1 MRKNRFA
8 AFLLWT
14 FLALACWGMALGGF
28 LANRQGN
35 REFTAYY
42 DSTVLT
48 GKEMDIFTRDQEEED
63 IPVTAAWKEEEKES
77 FTGSLDRSC
86 QGTFL
91 EVRGEMEVLFPRQLI
106 QGNFPWSGDD
116 QGCVISRGLSQEL
129 FGTDFGVDNGI
140 QAQGETYTVRG
151 ILEGKDNL
159 LAVWAKEEEGLENF
173 RLSYDT
179 DLVPVSQAEE
189 FLYQMTG
196 AEPERIFEGNLY
208 GALSRFSLF
217 LPVLIL
223 GALAGIRSLQTGRK
237 QGDIRKK
244 LCWYVLAGL
253 LCLLFLWGLEKS
265 IRLSPDYFPSMWSD
279 LSFYPQLLE
288 EKIQIFQELAAKKLC
303 QADSRILTG
312 TWRTLL
318 LSGASLFLELLAVG
332 AFPEKEVWH
341 FYSPL
346 HSIKEKRIGKI

>member
-8 AFLLWT
+8 TFLLWT

-288 EKIQIFQELAAKKLC
+288 EKIQIFQLTAKKLC

-312 TWRTLL
+312 TWRILL
-318 LSGASLFLELLAVG
+318 LSGASLFLEILAVG

>member
-77 FTGSLDRSC
+77 FAGSLARSC
-86 QGTFL
+86 QGTLL
-91 EVRGEMEVLFPRQLI
+91 EVRGEMEILFPRQLI

-244 LCWYVLAGL
+244 LCWYVLTGL
-253 LCLLFLWGLEKS
+253 LCLLFLWGLENS

>member
-244 LCWYVLAGL
+244 LCWYVLTGL
-253 LCLLFLWGLEKS
+253 LCLLFLWGLENS

-288 EKIQIFQELAAKKLC
+288 EKIQIFQELTAKKLC
-303 QADSRILTG
+303 QTDSRILTG
-312 TWRTLL
+312 TWRILL

>member
-1 MRKNRFA
+1 MSKNRYG

-14 FLALACWGMALGGF
+14 FLALVCWGTALGGF
-28 LANRQGN
+28 LENRHGN

-48 GKEMDIFTRDQEEED
+48 GREMDIFTRDQEEED
-63 IPVTAAWKEEEKES
+63 IPVTAAWKKEEKES
-77 FTGSLDRSC
+77 FAGRLDRTC
-86 QGTFL
+86 QGAFL
-91 EVRGEMEVLFPRQLI
+91 KVRGEMKVLFSRQLI
-106 QGNFPWSGDD
+106 RGNFPWKGDD
-116 QGCVISRGLSQEL
+116 QGCVISQGLSQEL
-129 FGTDFGVDNGI
+129 FGTDSGMGNEI

-159 LAVWAKEEEGLENF
+159 LAVWAKEEEELENF

-179 DLVPVSQAEE
+179 DLIPVSQAEE

-196 AEPERIFEGNLY
+196 TQPDRMFEGNLY

-223 GALAGIRSLQTGRK
+223 GFLAGVRSFQTGRK
-237 QGDIRKK
+237 QGDLRKK
-244 LCWYVLAGL
+244 LCWYVLTGL
-253 LCLLFLWGLEKS
+253 LCFLFLWGLEKS
-265 IRLSPDYFPSMWSD
+265 VRLSPDYFPSMWSD

-288 EKIQIFQELAAKKLC
+288 EKVKTFRKLTALNIC

-312 TWRTLL
+312 TWKTIL
-318 LSGASLFLELLAVG
+318 LSGSSLFLELLAYG
-332 AFPEKEVWH
+332 RFPQKEGWH

-346 HSIKEKRIGKI
+346 HRIKEKRIGKI

>member
-28 LANRQGN
+28 LANRRGN

-42 DSTVLT
+42 DSAVLT
-48 GKEMDIFTRDQEEED
+48 GKAMEIFTQNQEEED
-63 IPVTAAWKEEEKES
+63 IPVMAAWKEEEKES
-77 FTGSLDRSC
+77 FAGSPAGTC

-106 QGNFPWSGDD
+106 RGNFPWSGDD
-116 QGCVISRGLSQEL
+116 QGCVISRGLSWEL
-129 FGTDFGVDNGI
+129 FGTEDGVGNEI

-151 ILEGKDNL
+151 ILEGKDNF
-159 LAVWAKEEEGLENF
+159 LAVWAKEEERLENF

-223 GALAGIRSLQTGRK
+223 GVLAGIRSLQTGRK

-279 LSFYPQLLE
+279 LSFYPRLLE
-288 EKIQIFQELAAKKLC
+288 EKIQIFQELTAKKLC

-312 TWRTLL
+312 TWRILL

>member
-1 MRKNRFA
+1 MNKNRYG
-8 AFLLWT
+8 AFILWG
-14 FLALACWGMALGGF
+14 FLALACWGLALTGF
-28 LANRQGN
+28 LGN
-35 REFTAYY
+35 RRGNQEFTLYY
-42 DSTVLT
+42 DSPVLT
-48 GKEMDIFTRDQEEED
+48 GKEMELFIQEREEEGL
-63 IPVTAAWKEEEKES
+63 PSVAAWKETDKES
-77 FTGSLDRSC
+77 FTGNADLVR
-86 QGTFL
+86 QGSFL
-91 EVRGEMEVLFPRQLI
+91 EVRGEMKTLFSRQLI

-129 FGTDFGVDNGI
+129 FGTDFGVGNGI

-244 LCWYVLAGL
+244 LCWYVLTGL

-288 EKIQIFQELAAKKLC
+288 EKIQIFQELTAKKLC
-303 QADSRILTG
+303 QSDSRILTG
-312 TWRTLL
+312 TWRILL

>member
-77 FTGSLDRSC
+77 FAGSLARSC
-86 QGTFL
+86 QGTLL
-91 EVRGEMEVLFPRQLI
+91 EVRGEMEILFPRQLI

-244 LCWYVLAGL
+244 LCWYVLTGL
-253 LCLLFLWGLEKS
+253 LCLLFLWGLENS

-318 LSGASLFLELLAVG
+318 LSGASLFLELLAAG

-346 HSIKEKRIGKI
+346 HRIKEKRIGKI

>member
-159 LAVWAKEEEGLENF
+159 LAVWAKEEEGLEKF

-288 EKIQIFQELAAKKLC
+288 EKIQIFQELTAKKLC
-303 QADSRILTG
+303 QSDSRILTG
-312 TWRTLL
+312 TWRILL

>member
-42 DSTVLT
+42 DNTVLT

-106 QGNFPWSGDD
+106 RGNFPWSGDD
-116 QGCVISRGLSQEL
+116 QGCVISRGLSWEL
-129 FGTDFGVDNGI
+129 FGTEDGVGNEI

-288 EKIQIFQELAAKKLC
+288 EKIQIFQELTAKKLC

-312 TWRTLL
+312 TWRILL

>member
-1 MRKNRFA
+1 M
-8 AFLLWT
+8 
-14 FLALACWGMALGGF
+14 
-28 LANRQGN
+28 
-35 REFTAYY
+35 
-42 DSTVLT
+42 
-48 GKEMDIFTRDQEEED
+48 
-63 IPVTAAWKEEEKES
+63 
-77 FTGSLDRSC
+77 
-86 QGTFL
+86 
-91 EVRGEMEVLFPRQLI
+91 
-106 QGNFPWSGDD
+106 
-116 QGCVISRGLSQEL
+116 
-129 FGTDFGVDNGI
+129 
-140 QAQGETYTVRG
+140 
-151 ILEGKDNL
+151 
-159 LAVWAKEEEGLENF
+159 WAKEEEGLENF

-253 LCLLFLWGLEKS
+253 LCLLFFGDWKKVSGFLLT
-265 IRLSPDYFPSMWSD
+265 IFPLCGCD
-279 LSFYPQLLE
+279 LSFYPRLLE
-288 EKIQIFQELAAKKLC
+288 EKIQIFQELTAKKLC

-312 TWRTLL
+312 TWRILL

-346 HSIKEKRIGKI
+346 HSIKRKKDWKDLNRQFLKAAVAGGDTVRSIWQRLWERMVFW

>member
-1 MRKNRFA
+1 M
-8 AFLLWT
+8 
-14 FLALACWGMALGGF
+14 
-28 LANRQGN
+28 
-35 REFTAYY
+35 
-42 DSTVLT
+42 
-48 GKEMDIFTRDQEEED
+48 
-63 IPVTAAWKEEEKES
+63 
-77 FTGSLDRSC
+77 
-86 QGTFL
+86 
-91 EVRGEMEVLFPRQLI
+91 
-106 QGNFPWSGDD
+106 
-116 QGCVISRGLSQEL
+116 
-129 FGTDFGVDNGI
+129 
-140 QAQGETYTVRG
+140 
-151 ILEGKDNL
+151 
-159 LAVWAKEEEGLENF
+159 WAKEEEGLENF

-253 LCLLFLWGLEKS
+253 LCFLFLWGLEKS

-288 EKIQIFQELAAKKLC
+288 EKIQIFQELTAKKLC

-312 TWRTLL
+312 TWRILL